1 MDYTAQGHT
10 VGLAARMEQ
19 LAEPGATYLTADTAE
34 LVRGYFE
41 LEDLGEF
48 QVKGVSEP
56 VPAFALQGVGALRT
70 RFDASRARG
79 LTRFVGR
86 DADVQTLEAALT
98 HAREGKGRAVGVV
111 GDAGVGKS
119 RLCFE
124 FAERC
129 RARGIN
135 VLEGHAIA
143 HGKNIPLLPVLEIFR
158 AYFGIEERDD
168 PRMARDKIAGR
179 LLLIDENFRDVLPL
193 MFDFLGVPDPERPAP
208 RMDAEA
214 RQRRL
219 AAVVRGLIERRN
231 PNGFVLLIEDLHWAD
246 AASDVFLADWADA
259 IAGGPG
265 VLLVNFR
272 PEYRAHWMQKSWYQ
286 QLPLDPL
293 GPEAIGAL
301 LGDLLGSDA
310 SLAGLADRIHAR
322 TAGNPF
328 FAEEIVR
335 SLAESGTLA
344 GAKGAYR
351 LTAPVASLDVPDS
364 VHAVLAA
371 RIDRLAERE
380 KQLLQAAAVIGKEFS
395 EPILA
400 AVAALPGVELTDS
413 LAALSSSEFIH
424 EQALYPV
431 AEYAFSHPLT
441 QEVALDS
448 QLHERRR
455 RTHAAVARA
464 IEEAHADRL
473 DEKAALLAHH
483 FEEAGEALEAARWHA
498 RAAAWIGTHDLTET
512 LRHWQRVRE
521 LGRDLRSTEE
531 TLGLRTLACVQILN
545 TGGWR
550 LGMSDEDTDA
560 LYEEGRRA
568 AERAGNKRLLGALMG
583 VYSILIIP
591 SGRMPEALELLAENR
606 ALADELGLAEAR
618 AGARVSSVYAHLNAG
633 RIAEALALAEEG
645 EEITGGD
652 ARMGLDIAGFS
663 YLVWFAVIR
672 SALLALLG
680 RLDAARRSLE
690 RGLRL
695 ARESGIPENLGWAR
709 GMLTTVAACSG
720 ERAIGDLGDVRAA
733 ARQAMEI
740 AEELGSAF
748 SRVGAYNYLG
758 AAQLVHE
765 DWAEAERAFS
775 TALELARRNRTGR
788 EFEAQLLLRLAR
800 ARLGRGDAAGARR
813 AAEEAVTLAR
823 ERGQAS
829 HESQARIALAR
840 ALCASGGGEARAAV
854 EDELERASALLETT
868 GCRAFAPRIAE
879 ARAEL
884 AHALG
889 DEARWERELREAH
902 RLYSEMGATGYAQRV
917 AEELQL

>member
-1 MDYTAQGHT
+1 
-10 VGLAARMEQ
+10 MEQ
-19 LAEPGATYLTADTAE
+19 LAEPGASYLTAATAE

-56 VPAFALQGVGALRT
+56 VPGFALQGVGALRT

-86 DADVQTLEAALT
+86 DADMQALEAALE
-98 HAREGKGRAVGVV
+98 HACEGKGRAVGIV

-129 RARGIN
+129 QARGIN
-135 VLEGHAIA
+135 VLEGHAVA
-143 HGKNIPLLPVLEIFR
+143 HGKNVPLLPVLEIFR

-219 AAVVRGLIERRN
+219 AAVVRRLIERGN
-231 PNGFVLLIEDLHWAD
+231 PDGFVMLIEDLHWAD
-246 AASDVFLADWADA
+246 AASDVFLAEWVDA
-259 IAGGPG
+259 IASGPG

-272 PEYRAHWMQKSWYQ
+272 PEYRADWMQKSWYQ

-301 LGDLLGSDA
+301 LSDLLGGDA
-310 SLAGLADRIHAR
+310 SLAGLADRIQAR
-322 TAGNPF
+322 TTGNPF

-335 SLAESGTLA
+335 SLAESGALA
-344 GAKGAYR
+344 GAKGGYR
-351 LTAPVASLDVPDS
+351 LTAPVAALDVPDS

-413 LAALSSSEFIH
+413 LAALTSSEFIH

-455 RTHAAVARA
+455 RTHAAVAQA
-464 IEEAHADRL
+464 IQETHADRL

-483 FEEAGEALEAARWHA
+483 FEEAGEALEAVRWHA

-512 LRHWQRVRE
+512 LRHWRRVLE
-521 LGRDLRSTEE
+521 LGRALPETEE
-531 TLGLRTLACVQILN
+531 TLGLRTLACLQILN

-568 AERAGNKRLLGALMG
+568 AERAGNKRLLGGLMG
-583 VYSILIIP
+583 VYGILIIA
-591 SGRMPEALELLAENR
+591 SGRLPETLELLAESR
-606 ALADELGLAEAR
+606 ALADELGQAEAK
-618 AGARVSSVYAHLNAG
+618 AGALVSSAYAHAHAG
-633 RIAEALALAEEG
+633 RVAEALAFAEEG

-652 ARMGLDIAGFS
+652 AQMGVDIFGFS
-663 YLVWFAVIR
+663 YGVYFETIR
-672 SALLALLG
+672 STLLALLG

-690 RGLRL
+690 RGLRM
-695 ARESGIPENLGWAR
+695 ARESGVPENLGWAR
-709 GMLTTVAACSG
+709 GSLAIVAECSG

-733 ARQAMEI
+733 ARQALEI
-740 AEELGSAF
+740 AEEIGSTF
-748 SRVGAYNYLG
+748 SRLGAYSYLG
-758 AAQLVHE
+758 TAQLVHE
-765 DWAEAERAFS
+765 DWAEAERALS
-775 TALELARRNRTGR
+775 TALELVRLNRTGR
-788 EFEAQLLLRLAR
+788 EYEAQLLLRLAR
-800 ARLGRGDAAGARR
+800 ARLGRGDAAEARR
-813 AAEEAVTLAR
+813 AAEEAVQLAR
-823 ERGQAS
+823 ERGQLYL
-829 HESQARIALAR
+829 ESQARIALAR
-840 ALCASGGGEARAAV
+840 ALCASEGGEARAAI
-854 EDELERASALLETT
+854 EDELGRASALLETT
-868 GCRAFAPRIAE
+868 GGRAFEPWIAE

-884 AHALG
+884 ARTLG
-889 DEARWERELREAH
+889 DEAGRERELRQAH
-902 RLYSEMGATGYAQRV
+902 RLYSEIGATGYAERL
-917 AEELQL
+917 ARELGL